1 MTEYYFDIETVPLE
15 QYREV
20 EGASFDPCKSK
31 IISIQYQQ
39 LDGITGRPCSN
50 LTILK
55 EWLRG
60 SSEKAIVEQFK
71 RLYIDY
77 GIWHFV
83 PVGNNLAFE
92 CKFMKYK
99 LKQHCD
105 VEGLKL
111 GQRPMIDLK
120 HVLVIANNGSFKGYQ
135 KFLGKSGLAA
145 NISQWYY
152 GGNWG
157 AIEAYVQKEAQDFV
171 RAYSI
176 LKQNL
181 VKIVWE

>member
-1 MTEYYFDIETVPLE
+1 
-15 QYREV
+15 
-20 EGASFDPCKSK
+20 
-31 IISIQYQQ
+31 
-39 LDGITGRPCSN
+39 
-50 LTILK
+50 
-55 EWLRG
+55 
-60 SSEKAIVEQFK
+60 
-71 RLYIDY
+71 
-77 GIWHFV
+77 
-83 PVGNNLAFE
+83 
-92 CKFMKYK
+92 
-99 LKQHCD
+99 
-105 VEGLKL
+105 
-111 GQRPMIDLK
+111 MIDLK